1 MHVVTS
7 QWQDFAGVGSDLQGK
22 PFGSEALG
30 PSGDCRDLWEDDLI
44 SKFLLSAWGAGYSRR
59 FK

>member
-44 SKFLLSAWGAGYSRR
+44 SYFLLSA
-59 FK
+59 